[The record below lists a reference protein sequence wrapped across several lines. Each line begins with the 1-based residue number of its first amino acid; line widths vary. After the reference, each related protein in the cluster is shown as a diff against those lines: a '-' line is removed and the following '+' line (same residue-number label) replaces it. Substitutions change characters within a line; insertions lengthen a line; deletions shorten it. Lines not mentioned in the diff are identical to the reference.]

1 VEFLSLTDFG
11 VVMPTTL
18 QFMAGRV
25 AISSG
30 SDDRFYR
37 ITKSMAEANSTPLTG
52 TLEIDENLSRGVELY
67 P

>member
-1 VEFLSLTDFG
+1 
-11 VVMPTTL
+11 MPTTL